1 MKNYKK
7 IYIAL
12 LAVVAIIFVG
22 YFFVTSSIGNSNLNF
37 IKKSFNSDQRQLIKK
52 YLFPYTLLSEQQE
65 IVSLVGKMGKMGLY
79 AELYFKE
86 NEFEI
91 ETSKSTIKLSNN
103 KILEKYKLEQGFY
116 YGIHYNYPGSG
127 YIDFYEDN
135 LIIASTTGLLA
146 FKKNLKD
153 NKSKF
158 KTNKNII

>member
-65 IVSLVGKMGKMGLY
+65 IVSLVGKMGKMDRMPSY
-79 AELYFKE
+79 
-86 NEFEI
+86 
-91 ETSKSTIKLSNN
+91 T
-103 KILEKYKLEQGFY
+103 
-116 YGIHYNYPGSG
+116 
-127 YIDFYEDN
+127 
-135 LIIASTTGLLA
+135 
-146 FKKNLKD
+146 LK
-153 NKSKF
+153 
-158 KTNKNII
+158 KTNSK